1 MFSMERIVVIVFS
14 GTKLASPISTSMVFF
29 CFCFLFFA
37 RQKKIKLKR
46 RFEHESTIKREKFIY
61 AALNLKRY
69 LEIIFIK
76 LRLNSEKNEKI
87 TYSVNKTD
95 LHVTCID

>member
-14 GTKLASPISTSMVFF
+14 GTKLASPISTSMFF
-29 CFCFLFFA
+29 FFGFFFA
-37 RQKKIKLKR
+37 CQKKIKLKR

-76 LRLNSEKNEKI
+76 LRLNSEKMRK
-87 TYSVNKTD
+87 
-95 LHVTCID
+95 

>member
-14 GTKLASPISTSMVFF
+14 GTKLASPISTSMFF
-29 CFCFLFFA
+29 FLFLFFA

-61 AALNLKRY
+61 GVLNLKRY

-76 LRLNSEKNEKI
+76 LRLNSEKMRK
-87 TYSVNKTD
+87 
-95 LHVTCID
+95 

>member
-14 GTKLASPISTSMVFF
+14 GTKLASPISTSMLFF
-29 CFCFLFFA
+29 WGFFA

-61 AALNLKRY
+61 AALN
-69 LEIIFIK
+69 
-76 LRLNSEKNEKI
+76 
-87 TYSVNKTD
+87 
-95 LHVTCID
+95 

>member
-1 MFSMERIVVIVFS
+1 MERIVVIVFS
-14 GTKLASPISTSMVFF
+14 GTKLASPISTSMFFFFVF
-29 CFCFLFFA
+29 FFA

-61 AALNLKRY
+61 AVLNLKRY